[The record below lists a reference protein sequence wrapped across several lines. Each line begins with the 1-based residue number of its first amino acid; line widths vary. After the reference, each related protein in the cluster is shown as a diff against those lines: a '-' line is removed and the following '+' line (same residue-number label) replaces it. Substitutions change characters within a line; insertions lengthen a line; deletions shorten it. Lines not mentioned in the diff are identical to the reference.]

1 MLRFIVD
8 TQLPPVL
15 ATYLRRKGCDTTHT
29 TDYPKAQF
37 LTDAEIRII
46 ATDEGRIII
55 TKDDDFADYFWAK
68 GSPPLVI
75 LLTVGNMK
83 NNDLINLFEAN
94 LDKVLKLFE
103 QNRNLVIFGTTS
115 LVAY

>member
-1 MLRFIVD
+1 
-8 TQLPPVL
+8 
-15 ATYLRRKGCDTTHT
+15 
-29 TDYPKAQF
+29 
-37 LTDAEIRII
+37 
-46 ATDEGRIII
+46 
-55 TKDDDFADYFWAK
+55 
-68 GSPPLVI
+68 VI